1 VVIGELLPLALV
13 VTISPINIIAAI
25 LLLFTK
31 RPLVN
36 ASSYLAGFIAGVTVM
51 LTAFVAIAGAVD
63 LSAGSGHATWGAA
76 LKSALGGCLL
86 VAGVHKFRGRP
97 RNDGDA
103 SLPKWMDGVVG
114 YGVARSLGTGV
125 VVGALNP
132 KNIAVGLAAAI
143 TVASAGL
150 STGEQ
155 IGTIAVYVFIAVLGV
170 AAPILVML
178 SLGDKAQEVLG
189 GWRSWLERN
198 NSTVM
203 SVLYLVFGV
212 VLIGQGIAGM

>member
-31 RPLVN
+31 RPLVT
-36 ASSYLAGFIAGVTVM
+36 ASSYLAGFIAGVAVM

-86 VAGVHKFRGRP
+86 VAGVYKFRGRP
-97 RNDGDA
+97 RTDGDA

-114 YGVARSLGTGV
+114 YGVGRSLGTGV

-150 STGEQ
+150 STAEQ